1 MFKLVSGW
9 YKQYFSDQEAV
20 ILILLLL
27 VGFTVILTMGK
38 FLAPVFT
45 AIVLAYLLQGVIN
58 LLQGKGVPKAGAIGI
73 AYTLFL
79 GLLGGFI
86 FGLVPLTV
94 SQFDRF
100 LEEQLPRVIVMG
112 NDLMKVLPEQYPDLV
127 SQERIDE
134 ITTMASSSLTDAV
147 ETVVSFSVTGL
158 PVIFG
163 LLIFLVLVPLLVF
176 FFLKDKDEMTLWLLS
191 FLPDERP
198 FINTVLG
205 EMNVQISNYVR
216 GKAIEI
222 LIVGGVTYIALA
234 VMGVQYAAL
243 LGLLVGLSVVIPY
256 IGATIVTIPV
266 ALVAYFQFGWGSEF
280 AWVMI
285 IYALIQAVDGNVLVP
300 LLFSEAVN
308 LHPVAIIT
316 AVLVFGGLW
325 GVWGVFFAIPL
336 ATLLKAM
343 MTSWPKSETLPD
355 QADWLDKID

>member
-1 MFKLVSGW
+1 MFNIFSEW

-20 ILILLLL
+20 ILIILL
-27 VGFTVILTMGK
+27 VIGFTIILTMGK
-38 FLAPVFT
+38 FLAPVLT
-45 AIVLAYLLQGVIN
+45 AIVLAYLLQGIVN
-58 LLQGKGVPKAGAIGI
+58 VMQRRGMPRPGAIGV
-73 AYTLFL
+73 AYALFL
-79 GLLGGFI
+79 CSLGAFL

-100 LEEQLPRVIVMG
+100 LEEQLPRMVVEG
-112 NDLMKVLPEQYPDLV
+112 NELLRVLPEQYPDLV
-127 SQERIDE
+127 SQERVDE
-134 ITTMASSSLTDAV
+134 MSMLISSSLTSAV
-147 ETVVSFSVTGL
+147 ETVVSFSVTSL
-158 PVIFG
+158 PMVIG

-176 FFLKDKDEMTLWLLS
+176 FFLKDKDQMTGWLMS

-205 EMNVQISNYVR
+205 EMNIQISNYVR

-222 LIVGGVTYIALA
+222 IIVGGVTYVAL
-234 VMGVQYAAL
+234 VIMGVQYAAL

-285 IYALIQAVDGNVLVP
+285 VYGLIQAVDGNVLVP

-336 ATLLKAM
+336 ATLVKAM
-343 MTSWPKSETLPD
+343 LASWPKLEPPSNKAE
-355 QADWLDKID
+355 WLDSIE

>member
-1 MFKLVSGW
+1 MFKLVSEW

-20 ILILLLL
+20 ILILLL
-27 VGFTVILTMGK
+27 VGGFTVILTMGK

-58 LLQGKGVPKAGAIGI
+58 LLQRKGLPRVGAISV

-79 GLLGGFI
+79 GLLGAFM

-100 LEEQLPRVIVMG
+100 LEEQLPLMIVEG
-112 NDLMKVLPEQYPDLV
+112 NNLLKVLPDQYPELV
-127 SQERIDE
+127 SAERVHE
-134 ITTMASSSLTDAV
+134 ISVMVSSTLSDAV
-147 ETVVSFSVTGL
+147 ETVVSFSVTSL
-158 PVIFG
+158 PMIIG

-176 FFLKDKDEMTLWLLS
+176 FFLKDKDEMTQWVLS

-198 FINTVLG
+198 FIDTVLS

-222 LIVGGVTYIALA
+222 LIVGGVTYIAFVL
-234 VMGVQYAAL
+234 MGVQYAAL

-285 IYALIQAVDGNVLVP
+285 VYGLIQAVDGNVLVP

-336 ATLLKAM
+336 ATLVKAM
-343 MTSWPKSETLPD
+343 MASWPRLEEPSNR
-355 QADWLDKID
+355 ADWLDTVE

>member
-1 MFKLVSGW
+1 MFNLVSEW

-20 ILILLLL
+20 ILLILLV
-27 VGFTVILTMGK
+27 VGFTIILTLGK
-38 FLAPVFT
+38 YLAPVFT
-45 AIVLAYLLQGVIN
+45 AIVLAYLLQGIVN
-58 LLQGKGVPKAGAIGI
+58 VLLRQGMPRVVAIGV
-73 AYTLFL
+73 AYTMFL
-79 GLLGGFI
+79 GLLSAFM

-100 LEEQLPRVIVMG
+100 LDEQLPRMVVEG
-112 NDLMKVLPEQYPDLV
+112 NNLLKVLPQQYPDLV
-127 SQERIDE
+127 SQERVDE
-134 ITTMASSSLTDAV
+134 ISLLISSSLTDAV
-147 ETVVSFSVTGL
+147 ETVVSFSVTSL
-158 PVIFG
+158 PMVIG

-176 FFLKDKDEMTLWLLS
+176 FFLKDKDQMTGWVMS

-198 FINTVLG
+198 FIDTVLG
-205 EMNVQISNYVR
+205 EMNIQISNYVR

-222 LIVGGVTYIALA
+222 LIVGGVTYIAL
-234 VMGVQYAAL
+234 VIMGVQYAAL

-266 ALVAYFQFGWGSEF
+266 AVVAYFQFGWGSEF

-285 IYALIQAVDGNVLVP
+285 VYALIQAVDGNVLVP

-336 ATLLKAM
+336 ATLVKAM
-343 MTSWPKSETLPD
+343 LTAWPRLEEPSNRV
-355 QADWLDKID
+355 DWLDTVE

>member
-1 MFKLVSGW
+1 MFNLVSEW

-20 ILILLLL
+20 ILLILLI
-27 VGFTVILTMGK
+27 VGFTIILTMGK
-38 FLAPVFT
+38 YLAPVFT
-45 AIVLAYLLQGVIN
+45 AIVLAYLLQGIVN
-58 LLQGKGVPKAGAIGI
+58 VLQRKRVPRVWAIGF

-79 GLLGGFI
+79 GCLGAFI

-94 SQFDRF
+94 SQLDRF
-100 LEEQLPRVIVMG
+100 VNDQLPRMVVEG
-112 NDLMKVLPEQYPDLV
+112 NNLLKVLPDQYPELV
-127 SQERIDE
+127 SKERVDE
-134 ITTMASSSLTDAV
+134 ISLLISSSLTDAV
-147 ETVVSFSVTGL
+147 ETVVSFSVTSL
-158 PVIFG
+158 PMIIG

-176 FFLKDKDEMTLWLLS
+176 FFLKDKDQMTGWLMS

-198 FINTVLG
+198 FINTVLS
-205 EMNVQISNYVR
+205 EMNIQISNYVR

-222 LIVGGVTYIALA
+222 LIVGVVTYLAL
-234 VMGVQYAAL
+234 VIMGVQYSAL

-256 IGATIVTIPV
+256 IGATVVTIPV

-285 IYALIQAVDGNVLVP
+285 VYGLIQAVDGNVLVP

-336 ATLLKAM
+336 ATLVKAM
-343 MTSWPKSETLPD
+343 LSAWPKLEPPSNR
-355 QADWLDKID
+355 ADWLENVE

>member
-1 MFKLVSGW
+1 MFNIFSEW

-20 ILILLLL
+20 ILIILL
-27 VGFTVILTMGK
+27 VIGFTIILTMGK
-38 FLAPVFT
+38 FLAPVLT
-45 AIVLAYLLQGVIN
+45 AIVLAYLLQGIVN
-58 LLQGKGVPKAGAIGI
+58 VMQRKGMPRTGAIGV
-73 AYTLFL
+73 AYALFL
-79 GLLGGFI
+79 CSLGAFL

-100 LEEQLPRVIVMG
+100 LEEQLPRMVVEG
-112 NDLMKVLPEQYPDLV
+112 NELLRVLPEQYPDLV
-127 SQERIDE
+127 SQERVDE
-134 ITTMASSSLTDAV
+134 MSMLISSSLTSAV
-147 ETVVSFSVTGL
+147 ETVVSFSVTSL
-158 PVIFG
+158 PMVIG

-176 FFLKDKDEMTLWLLS
+176 FFLKDKDQMTGWLMS

-205 EMNVQISNYVR
+205 EMNIQISNYVR

-222 LIVGGVTYIALA
+222 IIVGGVTYVAL
-234 VMGVQYAAL
+234 VIMGVQYAAL

-285 IYALIQAVDGNVLVP
+285 VYGLIQAVDGNVLVP

-336 ATLLKAM
+336 ATLVKAM
-343 MTSWPKSETLPD
+343 LASWPKLEPPSNKAE
-355 QADWLDKID
+355 WLDSIE

>member
-1 MFKLVSGW
+1 MYKLVSEW
-9 YKQYFSDQEAV
+9 YKQYFSDEEAV
-20 ILILLLL
+20 ILILLLV
-27 VGFTVILTMGK
+27 VGFTIILTMGK
-38 FLAPVFT
+38 FLAPVLT
-45 AIVLAYLLQGVIN
+45 SIVLAYLLQGVIN
-58 LLQGKGVPKAGAIGI
+58 VLQGKGVPNMAAIGI

-79 GLLGGFI
+79 GLLGGFM

-94 SQFDRF
+94 SQADRF
-100 LEEQLPRVIVMG
+100 LEEQLPIMIVEG
-112 NDLMKVLPEQYPDLV
+112 NKMLKVLPQTYPDLV
-127 SQERIDE
+127 SQERVDE
-134 ITTMASSSLTDAV
+134 ISLLLSSTMSDAV
-147 ETVVSFSVTGL
+147 ETIVSFSVTSL
-158 PVIFG
+158 PLIIG
-163 LLIFLVLVPLLVF
+163 LLIFVVLVPLLVF
-176 FFLKDKDEMTLWLLS
+176 FFLKDKDEMTQWALS

-198 FINTVLG
+198 FIDTVIS

-222 LIVGGVTYIALA
+222 LIVGGVTYIALMI
-234 VMGVQYAAL
+234 MGVQYAAL

-285 IYALIQAVDGNVLVP
+285 VYALIQAIDGNVLVP

-336 ATLLKAM
+336 ATLVKAM
-343 MTSWPKSETLPD
+343 MSSWPRLEEPSNKAE
-355 QADWLDKID
+355 WLDSVE

>member
-1 MFKLVSGW
+1 MFNIVSQW

-20 ILILLLL
+20 ILIILLV

-38 FLAPVFT
+38 FLAPVLT
-45 AIVLAYLLQGVIN
+45 AIVLAYLLQGLVN
-58 LLQGKGVPKAGAIGI
+58 VLQRKGVPRAGAIGV

-79 GLLGGFI
+79 CALGAFLL
-86 FGLVPLTV
+86 GLVPLTI
-94 SQFDRF
+94 SQLDRF
-100 LEEQLPRVIVMG
+100 LNDQLPRMVSEG
-112 NDLMKVLPEQYPDLV
+112 NELLKMLPEQYPEVV
-127 SQERIDE
+127 SQERVDE
-134 ITTMASSSLTDAV
+134 MSALISSSLTSAV
-147 ETVVSFSVTGL
+147 ETVVSFSVTSL
-158 PVIFG
+158 PVVIG

-176 FFLKDKDEMTLWLLS
+176 FFLKDKDQMTGWVMS

-198 FINTVLG
+198 FINTVLS

-222 LIVGGVTYIALA
+222 IIVGGVTYVAL
-234 VMGVQYAAL
+234 VIMGVQYAAL

-285 IYALIQAVDGNVLVP
+285 VYGLIQAVDGNVLVP

-336 ATLLKAM
+336 ATLVKAM
-343 MTSWPKSETLPD
+343 LASWPKQEQPSNR
-355 QADWLDKID
+355 ADWLDTM

>member
-1 MFKLVSGW
+1 MFKLVSEW

-20 ILILLLL
+20 ILILLLV

-58 LLQGKGVPKAGAIGI
+58 LLQRKGAPRGAAIGV
-73 AYTLFL
+73 AYTLFI
-79 GLLGGFI
+79 GLLGAFM
-86 FGLVPLTV
+86 FGLVPLTI

-100 LEEQLPRVIVMG
+100 LDEQLPRIIVEG
-112 NDLMKVLPEQYPDLV
+112 NNLLKVLPDQYPDLV
-127 SQERIDE
+127 SEERIE
-134 ITTMASSSLTDAV
+134 EVSLLVSSSLSDAV
-147 ETVVSFSVTGL
+147 ETVVSFSVTSL
-158 PVIFG
+158 PMIIG

-176 FFLKDKDEMTLWLLS
+176 FFLKDKDEMTSWVMS
-191 FLPDERP
+191 FLPEERP
-198 FINTVLG
+198 FIDTVLG

-222 LIVGGVTYIALA
+222 LIVGGVTYIAL
-234 VMGVQYAAL
+234 VIMGVQYAAL

-285 IYALIQAVDGNVLVP
+285 IYGLIQAVDGNVLVP

-336 ATLLKAM
+336 ATLVKAM
-343 MTSWPKSETLPD
+343 MTSWPRLEEPSNK
-355 QADWLDKID
+355 ADWLDTIE

>member
-1 MFKLVSGW
+1 MFNIFTEW

-20 ILILLLL
+20 ILIILL
-27 VGFTVILTMGK
+27 VIGFTIILTMGK
-38 FLAPVFT
+38 FLAPVLT
-45 AIVLAYLLQGVIN
+45 AIVLAYLLQGIVN
-58 LLQGKGVPKAGAIGI
+58 VLRRKGMPRAGAIGV
-73 AYTLFL
+73 AYALFL
-79 GLLGGFI
+79 FALGAFL

-100 LEEQLPRVIVMG
+100 LEEQLPRMVTEG
-112 NDLMKVLPEQYPDLV
+112 NQLLKMLPEQYPDLV
-127 SQERIDE
+127 SEERVNEMSMLI
-134 ITTMASSSLTDAV
+134 SSSLTTAV
-147 ETVVSFSVTGL
+147 ETVVSFSVTSL
-158 PVIFG
+158 PMVIG

-176 FFLKDKDEMTLWLLS
+176 FFLKDKDEMTRWLMS

-205 EMNVQISNYVR
+205 EMNIQISNYVR

-222 LIVGGVTYIALA
+222 IIVGGVTYVAL
-234 VMGVQYAAL
+234 VIMGVQYAAL

-285 IYALIQAVDGNVLVP
+285 VYGLIQAVDGNVLVP

-336 ATLLKAM
+336 ATLVKAM
-343 MTSWPKSETLPD
+343 LASWPKLEPPSNKAE
-355 QADWLDKID
+355 WLDTVE